1 MLTELQASLFKTPPT
16 DSSRTAATP
25 LRAGVVCQKW
35 RDNVNSLASPAAAA
49 EPNRYMDQKT
59 FEASLKA
66 GQTVRLLWQ
75 GQSCEATVERV
86 NRASVA
92 VITKEKM
99 LNKPAGTRILVD
111 RVVSGRRSASNCVRP
126 LD

>member
-1 MLTELQASLFKTPPT
+1 VKE
-16 DSSRTAATP
+16 SR
-25 LRAGVVCQKW
+25 G
-35 RDNVNSLASPAAAA
+35 PAAAA

-66 GQTVRLLWQ
+66 GQTVRLRWR
-75 GQSCEATVERV
+75 GQFCRVTVERV

-92 VITKEKM
+92 VITKEIM
-99 LNKPAGTRILVD
+99 LDKPAGTRILVD
-111 RVVSGRRSASNCVRP
+111 RVVSGRWAASNCVRP